1 MKNKKSCTR
10 FFSFHS
16 YMTLHSCAHNHM
28 QQVNKWRITTSEQ
41 KSHNVYNVWHHNRF
55 PIHSNISASH
65 FKIVPTLRQ
74 LRGLLDCFIQ
84 CIANSR
90 KRSVWPK
97 VKNIHSFQPAS
108 WESYVFIR
116 WHQSFLVQL
125 SPPPPHLKCFIHPDL
140 LRLTRVIHSTL
151 SIYQAWGSYFLWALV
166 KHLFLI
172 YF

>member
-125 SPPPPHLKCFIHPDL
+125 SPPPHTWNALS
-140 LRLTRVIHSTL
+140 TRIYYDSPVSSTALYPSIRRGVHIFYEHS
-151 SIYQAWGSYFLWALV
+151 WN
-166 KHLFLI
+166 I